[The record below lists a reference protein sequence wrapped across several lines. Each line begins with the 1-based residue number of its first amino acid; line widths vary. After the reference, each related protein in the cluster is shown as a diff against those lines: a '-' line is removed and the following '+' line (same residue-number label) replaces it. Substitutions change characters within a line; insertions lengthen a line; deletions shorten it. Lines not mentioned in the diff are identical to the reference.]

1 MLKQISLLGAL
12 AVAASSFA
20 AWQTPVNL
28 GSPLNTSANEWYPFL
43 SQNGRWMV
51 FASDR
56 TGGQGGADLW
66 RSDYYG
72 GAWQPPVNL
81 GYYVNSSSGES
92 TPFLADSDT
101 RLYFISTA
109 PGGQGSAD
117 IWWVPLRG
125 GTPIAARVNL
135 GPPINTAFIDC

>member
-1 MLKQISLLGAL
+1 MLKQISLFAAW

-28 GSPLNTSANEWYPFL
+28 GAPLNTSSNEWYPEL

-56 TGGQGGADLW
+56 PGGRGGGDLWLADYTGG
-66 RSDYYG
+66 S
-72 GAWQPPVNL
+72 WQQPQNL
-81 GYYVNSSSGES
+81 GAFVNSAFGES
-92 TPFLADSDT
+92 TPFLADNDN
-101 RLYFISTA
+101 RLYFISTD
-109 PGGQGSAD
+109 PSGYGSAD

-125 GTPIAARVNL
+125 GTPIAGRANL